1 MTLSL
6 YSTWR
11 AWRRDVAAERAASA
25 AGHCGASPVYDA
37 IALLGVGLAGIA
49 CGGDRRPDERFR
61 GDDAVGYHPRVR
73 AQAEAAKRRAKQ
85 A

>member
-25 AGHCGASPVYDA
+25 AGDCGASPVYDA

>member
-25 AGHCGASPVYDA
+25 AGDAGVSPVYEA
-37 IALLGVGLAGIA
+37 IAQLGVGLAGIA
-49 CGGDRRPDERFR
+49 CGGDTPAS
-61 GDDAVGYHPRVR
+61 GAG
-73 AQAEAAKRRAKQ
+73 
-85 A
+85 